1 YYILKQDTNL
11 YHFLKDGWN
20 VGTIKKDAYV
30 TGFSGVKV
38 KAKLKDG
45 VLFGV
50 QNMGAGTVVYLSDDP
65 IFRLFWENG
74 KLLFCNAVFVV
85 GQ

>member
-1 YYILKQDTNL
+1 M
-11 YHFLKDGWN
+11 KDGWN
-20 VGTIKKDAYV
+20 VGVLKKDAYV

-45 VLFGV
+45 LLFGSV
-50 QNMGAGTVVYLSDDP
+50 GMGSGSVVLLADNP
-65 IFRLFWENG
+65 MFRQFWENG
-74 KLLFCNAVFVV
+74 KLLFCNAVFLA